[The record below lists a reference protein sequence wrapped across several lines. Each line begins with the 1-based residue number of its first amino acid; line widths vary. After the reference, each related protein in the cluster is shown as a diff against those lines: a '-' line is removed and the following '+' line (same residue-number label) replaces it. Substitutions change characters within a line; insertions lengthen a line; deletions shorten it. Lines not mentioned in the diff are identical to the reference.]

1 MAGAYLQEEFRLNP
15 IQGLRLAA
23 PSPID
28 SDGNLSWFALQVRS
42 RHETGVA
49 EHLLSLGY
57 EGFLPTY
64 SHRKRWSDRV
74 KEIRSPLFPGYM
86 FCRFDPQFRLP
97 ILQTPGVIQVVGC
110 KRQPVRIE
118 ESEIKSIQTLVSR
131 GIPSQPWPFL
141 LEVGERVR
149 IDSGPLRGLEG
160 IVLEFKGRRR
170 LILSVTLL
178 QRSVSVDMDA
188 EFVKPDRT
196 SLIRRVEGKCI
207 QPLPLAVGAE

>member
-1 MAGAYLQEEFRLNP
+1 LNP
-15 IQGLRLAA
+15 TPGLRLSA
-23 PSPID
+23 PSTID
-28 SDGNLSWFALQVRS
+28 SDGTLSWFALQVRC

-49 EHLLSLGY
+49 EHLRSLGY

-97 ILQTPGVIQVVGC
+97 ILKTPGVIQIVGC
-110 KRQPVRIE
+110 NRQPVRIE
-118 ESEIKSIQTLVSR
+118 ESEIKSIQTLVSA

-178 QRSVSVDMDA
+178 QRSVSVEMDT
-188 EFVKPDRT
+188 ELVEPDRP
-196 SLIRRVEGKCI
+196 SLVRRVEGRCI
-207 QPLPLAVGAE
+207 QPRPLPVGAD

>member
-1 MAGAYLQEEFRLNP
+1 MNP
-15 IQGLRLAA
+15 TPGLRLNA
-23 PSPID
+23 PSTIN
-28 SDGNLSWFALQVRS
+28 SDRNLSWFALQVRS

-49 EHLLSLGY
+49 EHLHSLGY
-57 EGFLPTY
+57 EGFVPTY

-74 KEIRSPLFPGYM
+74 KEMRYPLFPGYM

-97 ILQTPGVIQVVGC
+97 ILQTPGVIQIVGC
-110 KRQPVRIE
+110 NRQPVRIE
-118 ESEIKSIQTLVSR
+118 ESEIKSIQTLVST
-131 GIPSQPWPFL
+131 GISSQPWPFL
-141 LEVGERVR
+141 LDVGERVR

-178 QRSVSVDMDA
+178 QRSVSVEMEA

-196 SLIRRVEGKCI
+196 PLVRRVEGRFI
-207 QPLPLAVGAE
+207 QPQPFALGAD